1 MQAVLDQLDSLADK
15 NKQYLVLI
23 DEIQPCNSEGEAD
36 WSGLVSRDNVQYM
49 LGILPASNS
58 DTLHE
63 VTPPA
68 DLLTLST
75 RLLTPHRSCDSIR
88 RFNLFVIHHYGK

>member
-1 MQAVLDQLDSLADK
+1 MDTVQAVLDSLADTG
-15 NKQYLVLI
+15 KQYLVLI
-23 DEIQPCNSEGEAD
+23 DEVRPDNSEGEAD
-36 WSGLVSRDNVQYM
+36 WSGLVSRDNVQYL
-49 LGILPASNS
+49 LGIAPDSDS

-88 RFNLFVIHHYGK
+88 RFNLFVIHHLG